1 MATYTV
7 TDDKISS
14 PQAAAHLGYDARVM
28 TGVRNTLE
36 ILGIPLPEWV
46 KRKPPGRPP
55 SRTILQALAADNPN
69 QAPAPLTYKR
79 HQPARPRA

>member
-1 MATYTV
+1 MAIYTV

-14 PQAAAHLGYDARVM
+14 PAAAAHLSYDRRVM
-28 TGVRNTLE
+28 IGVRNTLE

-55 SRTILQALAADNPN
+55 SRAILRALGADNPQ
-69 QAPAPLTYKR
+69 QAPAPLTYQR
-79 HQPARPRA
+79 RT